1 MQSNGHCQ
9 LAPFPL
15 VARAWFMFSWVSA
28 VAFNMTETNMKINS
42 MLLLVQKDIVE
53 DVAKARRL
61 KI

>member
-1 MQSNGHCQ
+1 M
-9 LAPFPL
+9 APFPL